1 MEKMNWFCENQVLFI
16 WKYWMTLHATWIQF
30 KKFNWI
36 SINLNSNEKN
46 EMQIGTRM
54 CGDGEMATYIV
65 ISSPFR
71 Q

>member
-16 WKYWMTLHATWIQF
+16 WKYWMTLHAT
-30 KKFNWI
+30 WI